1 MNPPPSAELDQLA
14 DRLHR
19 LRAALDGQLRRHL
32 AQAPAWLAAALL
44 EHRAMLD
51 DSGVARQLRG
61 CDMVLLAEE
70 LTALRRIEGACA
82 RLAAGT
88 YGRCVSCGGPVAPE
102 RLRVQPAALTCLA
115 CQEDFERHPHRRLP
129 LPQPPMT
136 RRKQTMSYKTILV
149 QADKS
154 QPAARAIEMAAQ
166 LAVAFEAHLVGVA
179 SSGIN
184 RFIQQSSLFPP
195 GAPGMPIEVGDLGF
209 LRERAGLALGDF
221 AAAAGRLGVQSHE
234 KRCVD
239 DELDVGLALH
249 ARYADLVVV
258 GQADPDH
265 AGATPAPGLAQQV
278 MLHAPRPVLVTPHSG
293 RMARIGHKV
302 MVAWDG
308 SLEATRAVTAA
319 IPLLQRA
326 AKVTLAIFNPY
337 APHQAHGEQPG
348 ADLAL
353 YLARHG
359 ITVEVE
365 RRDTPFDVGNELL
378 TLASD
383 IDADL
388 MVMGG
393 YGHTRFREVAL
404 GGVTRTILGAMT
416 LPVLMAH

>member
-1 MNPPPSAELDQLA
+1 MNPPPSAQQSQLA
-14 DRLHR
+14 DRLRR
-19 LRAALDGQLRRHL
+19 LRAELDRQPRRHL
-32 AQAPAWLAAALL
+32 APWLAAALQEQR
-44 EHRAMLD
+44 EHID
-51 DSGVARQLRG
+51 D
-61 CDMVLLAEE
+61 
-70 LTALRRIEGACA
+70 ACA

-88 YGRCVSCGGPVAPE
+88 YGRCASCGEPVAPE

-115 CQEDFERHPHRRLP
+115 CQEDFEQHPHRHLP
-129 LPQPPMT
+129 APHPPIT

-149 QADKS
+149 QADQS
-154 QPAARAIEMAAQ
+154 RAAARAIEMAAQ
-166 LAVAFEAHLVGVA
+166 LAIAFDAHLIGVA

-184 RFIQQSSLFPP
+184 QFIQQSIQFPP
-195 GAPGMPIEVGDLGF
+195 GVPVEAGDLGF
-209 LRERAGLALGDF
+209 LRERADLALGEF
-221 AAAAGRLGVQSHE
+221 EAAASRLGVHSYE
-234 KRCVD
+234 KRRVD

-258 GQADPDH
+258 GQTEPDH
-265 AGATPAPGLAQQV
+265 PAAGRTPKLAQQV
-278 MLHAPRPVLVTPHSG
+278 MLHAARPVLVQPHAG
-293 RMARIGHKV
+293 RFERIGLKV

-308 SLEATRAVTAA
+308 SVEATRAVTAA

-326 AKVTLAIFNPY
+326 AKVTLAILNPY
-337 APHQAHGEQPG
+337 AHHQAHGEQPG

-359 ITVEVE
+359 ITIEVE
-365 RRDTPFDVGNELL
+365 RQDTPIDVGNALL

-404 GGVTRTILGAMT
+404 GGVTRTILESMT
-416 LPVLMAH
+416 LPVLLAH